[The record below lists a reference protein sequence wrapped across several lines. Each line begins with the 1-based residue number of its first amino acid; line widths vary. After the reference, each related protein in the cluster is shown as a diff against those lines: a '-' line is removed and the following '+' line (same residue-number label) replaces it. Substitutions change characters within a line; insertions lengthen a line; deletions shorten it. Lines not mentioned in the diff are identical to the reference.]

1 MDNKKR
7 FTFAV
12 LLLLFSLISV
22 LPFLIASE
30 SELFNFL
37 EQPLI
42 ILLPTVLITI
52 IYLSKTK
59 IALNNFYCLNKIN
72 LKDILLLSIIVL
84 LMPAIVNYV
93 TELFDFLV
101 MDYSGEEVIS
111 INEDNSGL
119 FYEVLDFIYKVVFFA
134 VFPGV
139 IEEILFRGTILGL
152 LKELKL
158 NYLVIILINGVLF
171 GLFHANLEQFFY
183 TTVMGFILTAIVY
196 ATKSLYASIYVH
208 ILYNFLVSLP
218 DLVDIDNSKILSNLI
233 DIMDNTKSLFWAM
246 LSSLAVMFIIHILN
260 SSRKVKT
267 EEEFYKD
274 AKIN

>member
-7 FTFAV
+7 FTFTV
-12 LLLLFSLISV
+12 LLLLFSLILI
-22 LPFLIASE
+22 LPFIIASD
-30 SELFNFL
+30 SKLFIFL

-42 ILLPTVLITI
+42 ILLPTILITI

-59 IALNNFYCLNKIN
+59 IALNNFYYLNKID

-93 TELFDFLV
+93 AELFDFLV
-101 MDYSGEEVIS
+101 IDYSSEEVIS
-111 INEDNSGL
+111 ISGENSGL
-119 FYEVLDFIYKVVFFA
+119 VYEVLDFIYRLAFFA

-152 LKELKL
+152 LEELKI
-158 NYLVIILINGVLF
+158 NHLVIILINGVLF
-171 GLFHANLEQFFY
+171 GLFHANMEQFFY

-208 ILYNFLVSLP
+208 IMYNFLVSLP
-218 DLVDIDNSKILSNLI
+218 DLVDIDNSKILSNII
-233 DIMDNTKSLFWAM
+233 DIMDNTESLFWTI
-246 LSSLAVMFIIHILN
+246 LSSLAMVFIIHVLY

-267 EEEFYKD
+267 EKSYY
-274 AKIN
+274 N